1 MSTINSI
8 LIKRR
13 LPDSA
18 LTSLPILSGGE
29 LAFSEKNYTL
39 YYGASGLGTIAIG
52 GDGAFVNRTTSQTV
66 DGDKTF
72 NGTTTLSSTTF
83 AANSI
88 VDGGANKITNILDP
102 ENPQD
107 AATKQYVDDLESSIS
122 TNFVDRSTNQTVSGE
137 KTFEDNL
144 TINADAIINGTLDV
158 SSSIDANSY
167 SIDGNEVISSSRNA
181 TFADVTATGNITI
194 SGNLIV
200 QGETTTINTSVTTTS
215 AFDITNNGTGPALI
229 VTQVDGSSD
238 VAKFNDALTTA
249 LVIKGSG
256 NVGINT
262 DTPNE
267 KLTVSGNISASG
279 NVYGTNADFLGTLDV
294 DQAVTFGSTL
304 TITSNITGTANSSQL
319 INFIIDGGSF

>member
-13 LPDSA
+13 LPDSI
-18 LTSLPILSGGE
+18 LTDLPVLSGGE

-39 YYGASGLGTIAIG
+39 YYGASGLGSIAIG
-52 GDGAFVNRTTSQTV
+52 GDGAFVNRTTSQTI

-88 VDGGANKITNILDP
+88 IDGGANKITNILDP
-102 ENPQD
+102 ENAQD
-107 AATKQYVDDLESSIS
+107 VATKQYVDNLQS
-122 TNFVDRSTNQTVSGE
+122 TIAGDFVDRSTNQTVSGE

-167 SIDGNEVISSSRNA
+167 TIDGTEVISSSRNA
-181 TFADVTATGNITI
+181 TFADVTATGNVTV

-229 VTQVDGSSD
+229 VTQVDGTSD
-238 VAKFNDALTTA
+238 VAKFNDASTTA
-249 LVIKGSG
+249 LIIKGDG

-262 DTPNE
+262 DTPTE
-267 KLTVSGNISASG
+267 KLTIVGNVTASG

-294 DQAVTFGSTL
+294 DQAVTFGSSL
-304 TITSNITGTANSSQL
+304 TISTNITGTANSSQL
-319 INFIIDGGSF
+319 FNFIIDGGSF

>member
-13 LPDSA
+13 LPDSI
-18 LTSLPILSGGE
+18 LTTLPILSGGE

-83 AANSI
+83 ASNSVI
-88 VDGGANKITNILDP
+88 NGGANKITNILDP
-102 ENPQD
+102 QNAQD
-107 AATKQYVDDLESSIS
+107 AATKQYVDNLQSTIS
-122 TNFVDRSTNQTVSGE
+122 ANFVDRSTNQTVSGE

-158 SSSIDANSY
+158 GSSIGANSY
-167 SIDGNEVISSSRNA
+167 TIDGYEVIASNRSA
-181 TFADVTATGNITI
+181 TFTDVTATGNVTI
-194 SGNLIV
+194 SGNLVV

-238 VAKFNDALTTA
+238 VAKFNDASTTA
-249 LVIKGSG
+249 LIIKGDG

-262 DTPNE
+262 NTPNE
-267 KLTVSGNISASG
+267 KLTVIGNITASG
-279 NVYGTNADFLGTLDV
+279 NVFGTNADFIGTLDV
-294 DQAVTFGSTL
+294 DQRVSFGSSL